1 MKIEQKKVDDLTLQL
16 NISIDKADAQEKK
29 KKALG
34 EYRKKADIKGFRKGM
49 APMSLIE
56 KMHGL
61 SALVEGV
68 NSLISESINNYI
80 VENKLN
86 ILGEPLP
93 NDELQNKIDWENDE
107 TYEFVFDIALNPEV
121 NFTLTKEDKIDFN
134 TVEVAKK
141 EVEAYKSNMLKQFGK
156 LENTEVV
163 KEDDFIIADLTQGE
177 TSIEGTY
184 ITLKQ
189 MPDQESKDLFLGK
202 KVGDVIELDVNK
214 VFVNEADRAALL
226 KVKKE
231 ELADINPNYT
241 VTIKEVK
248 EFVEAEENQD
258 LYDRIFGEGN
268 VKTKKEFEEKVKER
282 IAEQYIQ
289 ESEYKFALDSRD
301 YLIEKANIQLP
312 EAFLKKWLFTLNEG
326 KFTMEQ
332 IEKDFHLFLKDFRWQ
347 LIRQY
352 IVREQKIQ
360 ITREDLVNEAKKIAK
375 YQFAMYG
382 LNDVPADQLEAYAN
396 SILQKEDEGRRIYE
410 KTEEVKVLDYVKNA
424 VTIEDKKVSAEKMR
438 EMTA

>member
-1 MKIEQKKVDDLTLQL
+1 MKIDQKKVDDLTLQL
-16 NISIDKADAQEKK
+16 NINIDKADAQEKK
-29 KKALG
+29 KKALS

-56 KMHGL
+56 KMHGM

-68 NSLISESINNYI
+68 NSLISEGINNYI
-80 VENKLN
+80 TENKLN

-93 NDELQNKIDWENDE
+93 NDESQKQIDWENDE
-107 TYEFVFDIALNPEV
+107 SYEFVFDIALTPEV
-121 NFTLTKEDKIDFN
+121 NFTLTKEDKIDYY

-141 EVEAYKSNMLKQFGK
+141 ELDAYKSNMLKQFGK
-156 LENTEVV
+156 LENTDVV
-163 KEDDFIIADLTQGE
+163 KEDDFIIADLTQGD
-177 TSIEGTY
+177 TKIEGTY

-202 KVGDVIELDVNK
+202 KAGDSFDIDVNK

-231 ELADINPNYT
+231 ELATIEPIYN

-258 LYDRIFGEGN
+258 LYNRVFGEGV
-268 VKTKKEFEEKVKER
+268 VKTKKDFDAKLKER
-282 IAEQYIQ
+282 IAEQYVQ
-289 ESEYKFALDSRD
+289 ESEYKFALDTRD
-301 YLIEKANIQLP
+301 YLIEKANIKLP
-312 EAFLKKWLFTLNEG
+312 ETFLKKWLFSINEG
-326 KFTMEQ
+326 KFTMEE
-332 IEKDFHLFLKDFRWQ
+332 IEKDFHLFLKDFQWQ

-352 IVREQKIQ
+352 IMREQKIQ
-360 ITREDLVNEAKKIAK
+360 ITREDLVEEAKKIAK

-382 LNDVPADQLEAYAN
+382 LNDVPAEQLDAYAN
-396 SILQKEDEGRRIYE
+396 SILQKEGEGKRIYE
-410 KTEEVKVLDYVKNA
+410 KTEEVKVLDYVKSA
-424 VTIEDKKVSAEKMR
+424 VTLEDKKVSGEKMR